1 MFGFL
6 LAKIRRYVRFWT
18 VVDILLK
25 AVCLSSFPCPL
36 LFFFLFSFFV
46 FGYTCQSSH
55 CGLGPSRDHIRAFF
69 GTQPVAA
76 AVIKVAGD
84 LGF

>member
-1 MFGFL
+1 LDRGGHSFEGRLFVSFSLSVAL
-6 LAKIRRYVRFWT
+6 L
-18 VVDILLK
+18 
-25 AVCLSSFPCPL
+25 
-36 LFFFLFSFFV
+36 FFV

-55 CGLGPSRDHIRAFF
+55 CGLGPCRDHIRAFF

-76 AVIKVAGD
+76 VIKVSGD

>member
-1 MFGFL
+1 LDRGGHSFEGRLF
-6 LAKIRRYVRFWT
+6 VSFS
-18 VVDILLK
+18 
-25 AVCLSSFPCPL
+25 LSVAL
-36 LFFFLFSFFV
+36 LFFVFFFFFV

-55 CGLGPSRDHIRAFF
+55 CGLGPCRDHIRAFF

-76 AVIKVAGD
+76 VIKVAGD